1 MPALMPVY
9 ARADVYFERGEGC
22 HLFDEHGRRYLDF
35 VSGAAVT
42 AFGHA
47 HPAITRALSDQAQRL
62 WIASNLY
69 KSRGLEK
76 LAQRLVDASF
86 AYTVFL
92 QNSGAEAWELGVKVI
107 RKYFSAVG
115 RPQRYRIICFEG
127 CFHGRMLA
135 GISAAKTERMAKGFG
150 PMTPGFDQ
158 VGWND
163 LEQVRAAIGPETA
176 AILIEPVQGE
186 GGMRVAS
193 PEFLR
198 GLRRICDESGLLL
211 YFDEI
216 QCGLGR
222 TGRLFACEW
231 AGVTP
236 DLMCI
241 GKALGNGF
249 PIGACLA
256 TAEAALGMTPG
267 CHGSTF
273 GGNALATAVGNA
285 VLDLL
290 LAPGFLTE
298 VEKTG
303 RYLEDRLAGLVESH
317 PGVFTGRRG
326 KGLMGALRCVQPN
339 YVVVDALRAEGL
351 LAIAGGENVV
361 RLLPPLIVTERQI
374 DEAVAII
381 SSVANKTSQE
391 ESDNRSGA
399 RRVLAK
405 CS

>member
-1 MPALMPVY
+1 MPVY

-47 HPAITRALSDQAQRL
+47 HPAITQALSDQARRL
-62 WIASNLY
+62 WTASNLY
-69 KSRGLEK
+69 KSRSLER
-76 LAQRLVDASF
+76 LAERLADVSF
-86 AYTVFL
+86 ADTVFL

-107 RKYFSAVG
+107 RKHFSTAG
-115 RPQRYRIICFEG
+115 QPQRYRIVSFEG

-135 GISAAKTERMAKGFG
+135 GIAAAKTDRMAKGFG
-150 PMTPGFDQ
+150 PMTPGFDR
-158 VGWND
+158 VGWNS
-163 LEQVRAAIGPETA
+163 LEEVRAAIGPETA
-176 AILIEPVQGE
+176 AIMIEPVQGE
-186 GGMRVAS
+186 GGMRPAS

-198 GLRRICDESGLLL
+198 GIRGICDEFGLLL

-231 AGVTP
+231 AGVSP

-256 TAEAALGMTPG
+256 TAGAARGMTPG
-267 CHGSTF
+267 SHGSTF
-273 GGNALATAVGNA
+273 GGNPLATAVANA

-290 LAPGFLTE
+290 LAPGFITE

-303 RYLEDRLAGLVESH
+303 RCLQARLAGLVERH
-317 PGVFTGRRG
+317 PGVFTERRG
-326 KGLMGALRCVQPN
+326 KGLMGALKCVQPN
-339 YVVVDALRAEGL
+339 SVVVDALRADGL

-374 DEAVAII
+374 DEAVATID
-381 SSVANKTSQE
+381 SVTRKLSQG
-391 ESDNRSGA
+391 ESGNRIGSRQA
-399 RRVLAK
+399 FAK
-405 CS
+405 SL

>member
-1 MPALMPVY
+1 
-9 ARADVYFERGEGC
+9 
-22 HLFDEHGRRYLDF
+22 
-35 VSGAAVT
+35 
-42 AFGHA
+42 
-47 HPAITRALSDQAQRL
+47 
-62 WIASNLY
+62 
-69 KSRGLEK
+69 
-76 LAQRLVDASF
+76 
-86 AYTVFL
+86 
-92 QNSGAEAWELGVKVI
+92 
-107 RKYFSAVG
+107 
-115 RPQRYRIICFEG
+115 
-127 CFHGRMLA
+127 
-135 GISAAKTERMAKGFG
+135 
-150 PMTPGFDQ
+150 
-158 VGWND
+158 
-163 LEQVRAAIGPETA
+163 
-176 AILIEPVQGE
+176 
-186 GGMRVAS
+186 
-193 PEFLR
+193 
-198 GLRRICDESGLLL
+198 
-211 YFDEI
+211 
-216 QCGLGR
+216 
-222 TGRLFACEW
+222 
-231 AGVTP
+231 
-236 DLMCI
+236 
-241 GKALGNGF
+241 
-249 PIGACLA
+249 
-256 TAEAALGMTPG
+256 MTPG

-290 LAPGFLTE
+290 LAQGFLTD
-298 VEKTG
+298 VETTG